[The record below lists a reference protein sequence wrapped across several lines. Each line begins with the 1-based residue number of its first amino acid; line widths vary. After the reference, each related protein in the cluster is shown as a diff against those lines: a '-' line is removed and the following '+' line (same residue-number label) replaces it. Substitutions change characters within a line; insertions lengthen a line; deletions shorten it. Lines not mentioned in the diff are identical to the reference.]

1 MRSPRFSQDYAGLP
15 DHILEERTRRATFR
29 TSPQK
34 LCPGWTVEKICKGS
48 HLKRN
53 EVICNVDDLLFWG
66 NAELGPLSTW
76 FTGLDGMTVI
86 PLQLVRVAFQT
97 HHEGK
102 EPVLG
107 LPFPNR

>member
-1 MRSPRFSQDYAGLP
+1 MQ
-15 DHILEERTRRATFR
+15 
-29 TSPQK
+29 
-34 LCPGWTVEKICKGS
+34 
-48 HLKRN
+48 
-53 EVICNVDDLLFWG
+53 
-66 NAELGPLSTW
+66 AELGPLSTR

-107 LPFPNR
+107 LPLSNRK